1 MGFQAHEEAD
11 EVMSEINVTPLV
23 DVMLVLLIIFMITMP
38 VMKQAV
44 QLQLPQAASQPLE
57 AKPAVSRLMVDNQG
71 RYVLDQV
78 PLTLS
83 ELREQLAQW
92 AARDP
97 QAALHIWAD
106 RQAQYD
112 AVAQAMSAAQIAGVQ
127 KIGFV
132 TDKPKGAP

>member
-1 MGFQAHEEAD
+1 MGFESHEEAD

-44 QLQLPQAASQPLE
+44 QLQLPQAASQPLDP
-57 AKPAVSRLMVDNQG
+57 KPVVFRLLVDAQG
-71 RYVLDQV
+71 RYVLDQS
-78 PLTLS
+78 PLSLTD
-83 ELREQLAQW
+83 LREKLAQL

-112 AVAQAMSAAQIAGVQ
+112 AVAQAMSAAQMAGVQ

>member
-1 MGFQAHEEAD
+1 MGFESHEEAD

-44 QLQLPQAASQPLE
+44 QLQLPQAASQPLDP
-57 AKPAVSRLMVDNQG
+57 KPVVFRLLVDAQG
-71 RYVLDQV
+71 RYVLDQS
-78 PLTLS
+78 PLSLTD
-83 ELREQLAQW
+83 LRDKLAQL

-112 AVAQAMSAAQIAGVQ
+112 AVAQAMSAAQMAGVQ